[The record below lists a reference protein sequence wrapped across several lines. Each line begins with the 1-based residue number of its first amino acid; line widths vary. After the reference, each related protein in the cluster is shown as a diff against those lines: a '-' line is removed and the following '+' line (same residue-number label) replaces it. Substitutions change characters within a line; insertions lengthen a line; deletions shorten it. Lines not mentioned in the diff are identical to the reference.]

1 MFAHHAELNILL
13 LHRYLYYYENRNPII
28 HVRYLSGLI
37 ALINEQNAA
46 GDNGAPALSSA
57 VEAHFNNTLGESCFV
72 CSVVLLI
79 AERILVQCSFCM
91 CFLFSF

>member
-1 MFAHHAELNILL
+1 LSYTVFFHDDSSVIYQLFVAHSYY
-13 LHRYLYYYENRNPII
+13 RYLYYYENRNPII

-57 VEAHFNNTLGESCFV
+57 VEAHFNNTLGTCQK
-72 CSVVLLI
+72 L
-79 AERILVQCSFCM
+79 
-91 CFLFSF
+91 FLMV